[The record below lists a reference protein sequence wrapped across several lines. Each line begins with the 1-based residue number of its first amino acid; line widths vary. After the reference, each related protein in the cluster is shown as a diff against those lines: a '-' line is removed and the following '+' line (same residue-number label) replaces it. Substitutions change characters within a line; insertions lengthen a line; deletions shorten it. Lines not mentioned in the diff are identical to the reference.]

1 MKYTDI
7 LPKIAQYEGIPYV
20 KDYQCPS
27 CGRCTIGGDGAKP
40 FLIGWCESPNGFMLV
55 FECPVCFTKFRC
67 HCSTEIFDINSLELT
82 IDDYVC
88 NGVPHIIRNAEDLY
102 NAVEQI

>member
-88 NGVPHIIRNAEDLY
+88 NGVTSIIRNAEDLY